1 MSRSLFDC
9 DIRFD
14 CGEEL
19 VGFHHVLGNG
29 GGKIAL
35 ETFSDVRL
43 DVLEPHALLVEV
55 EEHIHLRSRQRRNCG
70 GDFARTGPFNEF
82 KAIAIAFLM
91 TRGPCFVLAAMRA
104 MFGIL

>member
-9 DIRFD
+9 DIRID

-19 VGFHHVLGNG
+19 VGFHHVLGSG
-29 GGKIAL
+29 GGKITLMTLNDVCMDGL
-35 ETFSDVRL
+35 ES
-43 DVLEPHALLVEV
+43 HALLVEV